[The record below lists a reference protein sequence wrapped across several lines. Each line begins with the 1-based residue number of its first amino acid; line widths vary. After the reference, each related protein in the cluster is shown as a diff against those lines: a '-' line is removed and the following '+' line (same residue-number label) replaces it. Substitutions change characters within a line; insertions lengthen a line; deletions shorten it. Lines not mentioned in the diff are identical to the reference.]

1 MLGMRSD
8 VLQTL
13 RRVNDSFYQTFG
25 EPFAETRQRLQPGVL
40 RALEQLGA
48 SETVVDLGCG
58 NGGVARHLLEQ
69 GQLGSYLG
77 VDNSPVLLA
86 QAAATVEDPRVRFL
100 EADLMAPDLEARL
113 GERIAGTARVGRVLC
128 FAVLHH
134 IPGREARLTMLRT
147 ARRLLQSKGQL
158 HLSCWDF
165 LASPRLRARVVPW
178 EQIGLNAGEVEPGD
192 YLLDWR
198 RGGTGLRYVHHFAQD
213 ELLELARSAGFEVL
227 ETYRSD
233 GENGRLGLYQAWRAA
248 GAQDG
253 LPGA

>member
-1 MLGMRSD
+1 MRSD

-40 RALEQLGA
+40 RALERLGDEA
-48 SETVVDLGCG
+48 SVLDLGCG

-77 VDNSPVLLA
+77 VDNSPILLA
-86 QAAATVEDPRVRFL
+86 QAASTVDDPRVSFL
-100 EADLMAPDLEARL
+100 EVDLMEPEWEVQMADNPFGQARFD
-113 GERIAGTARVGRVLC
+113 RVLC

-134 IPGREARLTMLRT
+134 IPGREARLALLRPV
-147 ARRLLQSKGQL
+147 RRLLETQGQL
-158 HLSCWDF
+158 HLSTWDF
-165 LASPRLRARVVPW
+165 LSSPRLQTRVVPW
-178 EQIGLNAGEVEPGD
+178 EELGLTAEDVDPGD

-198 RGGTGLRYVHHFAQD
+198 RGGTGLRYVHHFTQD
-213 ELLELARSAGFEVL
+213 ELQGLARETDFEVL
-227 ETYRSD
+227 ETYSSD
-233 GENGRLGLYQAWRAA
+233 GENGRLGVYQAWRAA
-248 GAQDG
+248 GVVER

>member
-40 RALEQLGA
+40 RSLDRLQADA
-48 SETVVDLGCG
+48 SVLDLGCG

-86 QAAATVEDPRVRFL
+86 QAAATVEDPRIRFL
-100 EADLMAPDLEARL
+100 EVDLIEPDWEARL
-113 GERIAGTARVGRVLC
+113 ADQLSGPSRFDRVLC

-134 IPGREARLTMLRT
+134 IPGREARIALLR
-147 ARRLLQSKGQL
+147 AVRRLLETQGQL
-158 HLSCWDF
+158 HLSTWDF
-165 LASPRLRARVVPW
+165 LSSPRLQARIMPW
-178 EQIGLNAGEVEPGD
+178 EELGLTAGDVDPGD

-198 RGGTGLRYVHHFAQD
+198 RGGTGLRYVHHFTQD
-213 ELLELARSAGFEVL
+213 ELQGLARETDFEVL
-227 ETYRSD
+227 ETYSSD
-233 GENGRLGLYQAWRAA
+233 GENGRLGVYQAWRAA
-248 GAQDG
+248 GAVEM